1 MNKLNALI
9 YVSVSFSQKSSRGKR
24 ALHERIYTICA
35 NCMCHWWS
43 IYGYT
48 YKALQYQC
56 LLVRWGSLS
65 GRFRFSDSAKLTR
78 GTNRLATHCRPHR
91 LTRGTASPRIADP
104 TGNSAGKIICQAWT
118 AWTVQPAVNHIKA
131 RVNREFTIIENLDAL
146 QNEETSLACGRPQAP
161 ARGSKPLLHII

>member
-1 MNKLNALI
+1 
-9 YVSVSFSQKSSRGKR
+9 
-24 ALHERIYTICA
+24 
-35 NCMCHWWS
+35 MCHWWS

-65 GRFRFSDSAKLTR
+65 GRFRFSDSAK
-78 GTNRLATHCRPHR
+78 